1 LTARGGSPSS
11 LRVQVRTAKAD
22 AYSVRNSFSTRLRSL
37 GGWIAAV
44 LSALLILFIA
54 SNFYEYGTAKISEMA
69 KADLN
74 LSGSGWVVER
84 TYGPSD
90 TIVELKRPRLHLP

>member
-1 LTARGGSPSS
+1 
-11 LRVQVRTAKAD
+11 VR
-22 AYSVRNSFSTRLRSL
+22 SSFSTRLRSL
-37 GGWIAAV
+37 GGWIATV

-54 SNFYEYGTAKISEMA
+54 SNFYEYRTAKISEMA

>member
-1 LTARGGSPSS
+1 MLTACEIASRQGYAASAAGL
-11 LRVQVRTAKAD
+11 LR
-22 AYSVRNSFSTRLRSL
+22 YSAT
-37 GGWIAAV
+37 
-44 LSALLILFIA
+44 LLILFIA
-54 SNFYEYGTAKISEMA
+54 SNFYEYRTAKISEMA